1 MIIELDGL
9 SISSEQD
16 FHKRIASA
24 FPVAEYYGNNLN
36 SLWDLLSTDVER
48 PIEIVWKNSKESEQS
63 MGETFKKIISIFE
76 RTKNQD
82 ISLGLDEKFEYK
94 LKYKN

>member
-24 FPVAEYYGNNLN
+24 FSWAQYYGNNLN
-36 SLWDLLSTDVER
+36 SLWICSV
-48 PIEIVWKNSKESEQS
+48 
-63 MGETFKKIISIFE
+63 
-76 RTKNQD
+76 RTW
-82 ISLGLDEKFEYK
+82 SVR
-94 LKYKN
+94 LK

>member
-24 FPVAEYYGNNLN
+24 FSVAQYYGNNLN

-63 MGETFKKIISIFE
+63 MGETFKKTISIFE

>member
-24 FPVAEYYGNNLN
+24 FSVAEYYANNLN
-36 SLWDLLSTDVER
+36 SLWDLLSTDIER
-48 PIEIVWKNSKESEQS
+48 PVEIVWKSSKESEQS
-63 MGETFKKIISIFE
+63 MGGTFKKIISIFE
-76 RTKNQD
+76 RTKIQD
-82 ISLGLDEKFEYK
+82 MSLGLDEKFEYK
-94 LKYKN
+94 LK

>member
-24 FPVAEYYGNNLN
+24 FSVAQYYGNNLN
-36 SLWDLLSTDVER
+36 ALWDLLSTDVER

-94 LKYKN
+94 LK

>member
-1 MIIELDGL
+1 MKIELDGL

-24 FPVAEYYGNNLN
+24 FSVAQHYGNNLN
-36 SLWDLLSTDVER
+36 ALWDLLSTDVER
-48 PIEIVWKNSKESEQS
+48 PIEIAWKNLKESEQS
-63 MGETFKKIISIFE
+63 MGETFSKIISIFE

-82 ISLGLDEKFEYK
+82 ISLGLDETFEYK
-94 LKYKN
+94 LK

>member
-1 MIIELDGL
+1 MLIELDGL

-24 FPVAEYYGNNLN
+24 FSVAQYYGNNLN
-36 SLWDLLSTDVER
+36 ALCDLLSTDVER

-94 LKYKN
+94 LK

>member
-1 MIIELDGL
+1 MLSEFDGL

-24 FPVAEYYGNNLN
+24 FSVAQYYGNNLN
-36 SLWDLLSTDVER
+36 ALWDPLSTDVEH
-48 PIEIVWKNSKESEQS
+48 PVEIVWKNSKESEQS
-63 MGETFKKIISIFE
+63 MDGTFKKIISIFE

-82 ISLGLDEKFEYK
+82 ISLGLADKFEYK
-94 LKYKN
+94 LK

>member
-24 FPVAEYYGNNLN
+24 FSWAQYYGNNLN

-63 MGETFKKIISIFE
+63 MGETFKKMIFIFE
-76 RTKNQD
+76 GTENQD

-94 LKYKN
+94 LK

>member
-24 FPVAEYYGNNLN
+24 FSLAQYYENNLN

-63 MGETFKKIISIFE
+63 MGKTFKK
-76 RTKNQD
+76 
-82 ISLGLDEKFEYK
+82 
-94 LKYKN
+94 